1 MADPGFDARLN
12 VVGTL
17 NALEAAT
24 RSGAGRFLFTS
35 TGGAIYGEGEGRE
48 DDLPFAETAACEPFS
63 VYGQSKLAAEGY
75 LGLYRRVRD
84 LSTVTL
90 RLGNVYGPRQDP
102 ALEAGVVAIFCELA
116 RDGGKPT
123 VFGDG
128 EQTRDYVHVAD
139 VVAAL
144 LAARES
150 DAPGPFN
157 VGTGVETTVLQLA
170 ERKSGRWPAATTSSR
185 SLRPP
190 ATARSSARRS
200 TPPSRRRSWA
210 SGPSA
215 TSRPAWSRRFRT
227 RDDRPRGP
235 AAARGQGSRGL
246 LPRSARRRAH
256 ALVGRRAVGEP
267 RRCRDAR
274 GGGENGGKDSEEARP
289 RRAGRGGVQPLQA
302 LPAPVLRPGGRGDRP
317 VRPDRPRHH
326 GRGARHVRAGQRGR
340 TGHRRGTRMDPHRP
354 AHLRPA
360 RPRRRRRAPR
370 GRSPGSAPSREGA

>member
-1 MADPGFDARLN
+1 VDALLDAGDEVLVLDDLSSGKRENLDGALAAGAELTELDVSDAAALGPAVEGFAPEAVFHLAAQIDVRRSMADPGFDARLN

-35 TGGAIYGEGEGRE
+35 TGGAIYGEGAGRE
-48 DDLPFAETAACEPFS
+48 GDLPFAETAACEPFS

-75 LGLYRRVRD
+75 LGLYRRARD

-116 RDGGKPT
+116 RDGGRPT

-128 EQTRDYVHVAD
+128 KQTRDYVHVAD

-170 ERKSGRWPAATTSSR
+170 ERVGELA
-185 SLRPP
+185 
-190 ATARSSARRS
+190 
-200 TPPSRRRSWA
+200 
-210 SGPSA
+210 G
-215 TSRPAWSRRFRT
+215 
-227 RDDRPRGP
+227 RDDF
-235 AAARGQGSRGL
+235 
-246 LPRSARRRAH
+246 
-256 ALVGRRAVGEP
+256 EP
-267 RRCRDAR
+267 EFA
-274 GGGENGGKDSEEARP
+274 
-289 RRAGRGGVQPLQA
+289 
-302 LPAPVLRPGGRGDRP
+302 
-317 VRPDRPRHH
+317 
-326 GRGARHVRAGQRGR
+326 
-340 TGHRRGTRMDPHRP
+340 
-354 AHLRPA
+354 PA
-360 RPRRRRRAPR
+360 RDGEVERTALDTSLAAKELGFKAERDLAA
-370 GRSPGSAPSREGA
+370 GLAQTISGEG